1 MRILLALTAAAMV
14 LPVSAGAA
22 SGATV
27 EVYVF
32 NFGYSTEMPGT
43 GIIAEP
49 TIVVGDTVRWVWLA
63 GLHSV
68 TSLSGSLETFDSGLI
83 TPPSTFEHTFSA
95 AGDFGYYCLTHG
107 ADNGDGTFSGM
118 GGYVHV
124 QPFPA
129 PSGAALGAIGLLA
142 GLRRRR

>member
-1 MRILLALTAAAMV
+1 MRTLLALTAAAT
-14 LPVSAGAA
+14 LAGAA
-22 SGATV
+22 SAATV

-32 NFGYSTEMPGT
+32 NFGYSTDLPGA
-43 GIIAEP
+43 GVMGEP
-49 TIVVGDTVRWVWLA
+49 TIVVGDTIRWVWIA

-68 TSLSGSLETFDSGLI
+68 TSLAGSGETFNSDLLL
-83 TPPSTFEHTFSA
+83 PPSTFEHTFTA

-124 QPFPA
+124 RPFPA
-129 PSGAALGAIGLLA
+129 PGGAALGAIGLFA